1 MLITVLKSKI
11 MRARVTGTELYYE
24 GSLTLDP
31 RLMEAAGMLPHERV
45 QVVNLNN
52 GARFETYLI
61 TSRQRGGGEVI
72 LNGPAARLGYVGDE
86 VIILT
91 YAAMDVESAA
101 SHLPAV
107 VQVDSDNAPLE
118 G

>member
-1 MLITVLKSKI
+1 MLVTVLKSKI
-11 MRARVTGTELYYE
+11 QRARVTGTELYYE

-31 RLMEAAGMLPHERV
+31 LLMEAAGMLPHELV

-52 GARFETYLI
+52 GARFDTYLI
-61 TSRQRGGGEVI
+61 RGKQRGSGEVI

-91 YAAMDVESAA
+91 YAAMDEESAS
-101 SHLPAV
+101 SHIPVV
-107 VQVDSDNAPLE
+107 VQVDSDNSPLE
-118 G
+118 A